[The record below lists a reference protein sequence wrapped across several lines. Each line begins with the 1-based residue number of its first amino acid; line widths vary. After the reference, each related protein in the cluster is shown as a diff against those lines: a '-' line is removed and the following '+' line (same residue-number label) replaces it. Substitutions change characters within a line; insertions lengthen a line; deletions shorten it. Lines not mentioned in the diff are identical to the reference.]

1 MTPAVRQHVHNLAR
15 AVLVR
20 KAPILLQA
28 SLWQCSCSC
37 SCSFQAGWPPFTVLQ
52 ALVVPYHAVPI
63 LMAAVQGVT
72 CSCPELRRFCNHGPA
87 AQRRHLSR

>member
-28 SLWQCSCSC
+28 SPRHSSWLCSCS
-37 SCSFQAGWPPFTVLQ
+37 SQAGWPPFKVLHALTVPNY
-52 ALVVPYHAVPI
+52 AVSISMAVV
-63 LMAAVQGVT
+63 
-72 CSCPELRRFCNHGPA
+72 
-87 AQRRHLSR
+87 

>member
-28 SLWQCSCSC
+28 S
-37 SCSFQAGWPPFTVLQ
+37 P
-52 ALVVPYHAVPI
+52 
-63 LMAAVQGVT
+63 
-72 CSCPELRRFCNHGPA
+72 RR
-87 AQRRHLSR
+87 SS

>member
-28 SLWQCSCSC
+28 SPWRCSCVCSCS
-37 SCSFQAGWPPFTVLQ
+37 SQASWPPFEVLH
-52 ALVVPYHAVPI
+52 ALTAPFYAAPI
-63 LMAAVQGVT
+63 LMAVI
-72 CSCPELRRFCNHGPA
+72 
-87 AQRRHLSR
+87 